1 MVQGL
6 GSTAYPESGLD
17 NVVLENV
24 PVWRCAKGHEDVQ
37 IPAVGQL
44 NALLSQLIV
53 TQAWPLKGQ
62 DVRFLRKHLGFPHV
76 RSASLIGLNHV
87 TLSRFENDRRRLP
100 KREALVRLAVAQA
113 LSERGQQ
120 AFPRPLIPVLEQL
133 ESSGSLDLRD
143 LRVEHVGFGGDRL
156 AEPRHD
162 WQPSIP

>member
-1 MVQGL
+1 M
-6 GSTAYPESGLD
+6 
-17 NVVLENV
+17 VLENV

-53 TQAWPLKGQ
+53 TQPWPLKEQ
-62 DVRFLRKHLGFPHV
+62 
-76 RSASLIGLNHV
+76 
-87 TLSRFENDRRRLP
+87 
-100 KREALVRLAVAQA
+100 EALVRLAVAQA